1 VADNAAGK
9 AGGGSKSPVDDA
21 PADPPRDSPPQEPPP
36 TVLSAGAVPL
46 PPAGSGGDD
55 DLPAF
60 AFAPPAAAGPT
71 DYPSSRRAA
80 PRTRSTR
87 RERQR
92 QLGRHRLIVLG
103 VFLVVLIVLIVI
115 LAKACGGG
123 GAVQPKPH
131 KTKVH
136 KTAAVSASPS
146 ASRFHVAVSAAQVAQ
161 GGTAQVDY
169 RIGGPAGAKGNVKI
183 VVKNMAGKGVAFFT
197 VAGRQP
203 TGQALVYRFLAV
215 RTPARTR
222 VRCK

>member
-1 VADNAAGK
+1 M
-9 AGGGSKSPVDDA
+9 
-21 PADPPRDSPPQEPPP
+21 
-36 TVLSAGAVPL
+36 
-46 PPAGSGGDD
+46 
-55 DLPAF
+55 
-60 AFAPPAAAGPT
+60 
-71 DYPSSRRAA
+71 
-80 PRTRSTR
+80 
-87 RERQR
+87 
-92 QLGRHRLIVLG
+92 
-103 VFLVVLIVLIVI
+103 LIVLIVI

-215 RTPARTR
+215 LDPGTYSCSVQVNLSTGATASGSGRLVIVASAAATPSPAST
-222 VRCK
+222 